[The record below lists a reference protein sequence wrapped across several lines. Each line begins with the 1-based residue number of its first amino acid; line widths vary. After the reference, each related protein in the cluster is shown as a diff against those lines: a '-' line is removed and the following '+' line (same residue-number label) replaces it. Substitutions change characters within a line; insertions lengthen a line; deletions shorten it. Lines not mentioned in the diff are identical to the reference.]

1 MYTYRIGIALI
12 IAAVYALVWGVL
24 GSSDFMLL
32 ASIFL
37 IIAGLVLAIG
47 GAGVAKY
54 DENQRHRE
62 LMEALGKTDNNEKE

>member
-1 MYTYRIGIALI
+1 MYIYRIGIVLI
-12 IAAVYALVWGVL
+12 LAAVYALVWGVV
-24 GSSDFMLL
+24 GESDFMFV

-37 IIAGLVLAIG
+37 IVVGVGFAIG

-62 LMEALGKTDNNEKE
+62 LLEALGKKERED

>member
-12 IAAVYALVWGVL
+12 LAAVYALIWGVL

-37 IIAGLVLAIG
+37 IVVGLGLAIG

>member
-1 MYTYRIGIALI
+1 MYIYRIGIVLI
-12 IAAVYALVWGVL
+12 LAAVYALIWGAV
-24 GSSDFMLL
+24 GESDFMFV

-37 IIAGLVLAIG
+37 IVVGVVFAIG